1 MLCRLPLP
9 NPLYSANKYSWDAHK
24 VPSSARPSVGRV
36 QGSIGSI
43 PVLLEAKPTVD
54 SAMKAEGGT
63 GAGRGERGHSSKGES
78 WGLWGGHTEEVWHP
92 SWALKNEE
100 VVERQGQWGRHLA
113 EGTARAKAERREI
126 AWRV

>member
-1 MLCRLPLP
+1 M
-9 NPLYSANKYSWDAHK
+9 
-24 VPSSARPSVGRV
+24 G
-36 QGSIGSI
+36 
-43 PVLLEAKPTVD
+43 
-54 SAMKAEGGT
+54 
-63 GAGRGERGHSSKGES
+63 
-78 WGLWGGHTEEVWHP
+78 EVWHL